1 MIADLIK
8 QQGKNQVAVYV
19 FGAIAVA
26 VVGGIVYFGL
36 VNLILN
42 SIGLKDSEEDKEKD
56 KALEKERKEDY
67 WKQTY
72 YENKQNLLTLN
83 ATGANEIANGIHA
96 GWGFFNDDE
105 SLINS
110 VFGKIKTKAD
120 LSYVASRYYALH
132 SSDLFTDIEKK
143 MSSKEILAILKLVN
157 KLK

>member
-26 VVGGIVYFGL
+26 VVGSIVYFGL
-36 VNLILN
+36 VNPILK
-42 SIGLKDSEEDKEKD
+42 SVGLKDSAEDKEKE
-56 KALEKERKEDY
+56 KALEKERKENY
-67 WKQTY
+67 WQQTY

-83 ATGANEIANGIHA
+83 AMGANEIADGIYNS
-96 GWGFFNDDE
+96 WGLFNDDE
-105 SLINS
+105 STITS
-110 VFGKIKTKAD
+110 VFGKIKTKSD

-132 SSDLFTDIEKK
+132 KSDLLTDIEKN
-143 MSSKEILAILKLVN
+143 MSSKEVLVILKLVN